1 MTTTPLPI
9 GLGLYTVRA
18 DLERDFV
25 GTLRAVADMGYVG
38 VETAGFPGSTPQAA
52 AQLCNDLGLTICAAH
67 SPLPLGD
74 RQNEVLDTLA
84 ALGCQRLIC
93 PWQPPELFQS
103 LDGIRKVCDTLTEAS
118 AVAQAH
124 GLSLGYHNHWFEFA
138 DLEGQTGLERLAAC
152 LPPEVF
158 FEIDTYWAQV
168 AGVDP
173 QAVVGALGPR
183 VPLLHIKDGPGQ
195 HGQPMLPLGEGI
207 MDLPRLLSSAVSAE
221 WLIVELDE
229 YAGIMLDAVRRSHAY
244 LVGSGLASGRI

>member
-1 MTTTPLPI
+1 MAPTPPPI

-18 DLERDFV
+18 DLERDFA

-52 AQLCNDLGLTICAAH
+52 AQLFKDLGLTVCAAH
-67 SPLPLGD
+67 SPLPLGEKK
-74 RQNEVLDTLA
+74 NEVLDTMA
-84 ALGCQRLIC
+84 VLGVKRIVC

-103 LDGIRKVCDTLTEAS
+103 LEGIRQVCDTLTEAS
-118 AVAQAH
+118 AVAQEH

-138 DLEGQTGLERLAAC
+138 ALEGQTGIERLAAC

-158 FEIDTYWAQV
+158 FEIDTYWAHV
-168 AGVDP
+168 AGADA

-195 HGQPMLPLGEGI
+195 QGQPMLPLGEGV
-207 MDLPRLLSSAVSAE
+207 MDIPRLLSSAGSAE
-221 WLIVELDE
+221 WLVVELDE
-229 YAGIMLDAVRRSHAY
+229 YAGTMLDAVRRSYDY
-244 LVGSGLASGRI
+244 LVGSGLASGR